1 MYHLPSTEGGD
12 KSQQQDLAE
21 VAIASL
27 VLTEEQSNGLQ
38 VLFKVEGLFVTT
50 VGMPVWKKVKNAYF
64 RALNQFSLLLMIHL
78 Y

>member
-21 VAIASL
+21 VATASL
-27 VLTEEQSNGLQ
+27 VLAEEQSKGLQ

-50 VGMPVWKKVKNAYF
+50 VGMPA
-64 RALNQFSLLLMIHL
+64 
-78 Y
+78 

>member
-50 VGMPVWKKVKNAYF
+50 VGMPV
-64 RALNQFSLLLMIHL
+64 
-78 Y
+78 